1 MLRRSSQDID
11 GVGLWGTDQLPV
23 YLEENITSGSSSFES
38 TTIPGPVIGNRLAEP
53 LAFNW
58 RLPNLALHE
67 ELRQYRSTPYCT

>member
-1 MLRRSSQDID
+1 MLRRSSYDSD

-38 TTIPGPVIGNRLAEP
+38 TIILDPVIGNRLAKT

-67 ELRQYRSTPYCT
+67 ELRQYRSTPHCT